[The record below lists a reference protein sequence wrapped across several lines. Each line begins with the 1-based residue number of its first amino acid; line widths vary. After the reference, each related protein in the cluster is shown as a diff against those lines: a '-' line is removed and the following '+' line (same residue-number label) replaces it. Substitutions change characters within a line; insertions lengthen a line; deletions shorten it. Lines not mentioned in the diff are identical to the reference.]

1 MSEKYTAERVS
12 RGFYRH
18 SKGEIYFVIGVG
30 VLDED
35 GHGNPEAPRQVIY
48 ESKQSSKS
56 RLINLRSEA
65 AFTEP
70 VVWPDGVTRPRFVRV
85 E

>member
-1 MSEKYTAERVS
+1 MSERVT
-12 RGFYRH
+12 RGFWRH
-18 SKGEIYFVIGVG
+18 MKGDLYFVIGVG
-30 VLDED
+30 ILDED
-35 GHGNPEAPRQVIY
+35 GHGNPDAPRQVIY
-48 ESKQSSKS
+48 ESTRSSKS
-56 RLINLRSEA
+56 GLINLRSEA